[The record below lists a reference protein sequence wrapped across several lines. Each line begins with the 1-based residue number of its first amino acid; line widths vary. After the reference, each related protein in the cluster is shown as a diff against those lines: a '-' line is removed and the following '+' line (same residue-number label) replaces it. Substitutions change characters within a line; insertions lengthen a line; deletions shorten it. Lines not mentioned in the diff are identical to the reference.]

1 MLSGDPKRRF
11 LRKMFYVNKRCVVS
25 ELFPLFKG
33 PGRAYISPYGRLW
46 AHMDLKNQKKY
57 VKKFVF
63 IGAFKGPCT
72 LP

>member
-1 MLSGDPKRRF
+1 MEVKKRRF
-11 LRKMFYVNKRCVVS
+11 LSKMYYVKKECAFP

-33 PGRAYISPYGRLW
+33 PGRA
-46 AHMDLKNQKKY
+46 HMGPHRPEKYKNIRN
-57 VKKFVF
+57 KFAF